1 MIDDKNIE
9 RYKRKSIKKTL
20 NTKSYIMYIGDK
32 MSQKVRLGKKEK
44 VIIDFLAQHP
54 EGVWLSDLLD
64 KFSWSKKYDAVLY
77 KRLERLAKKGF
88 IIIQAEINPSSGRSK
103 QRVYLKQ

>member
-1 MIDDKNIE
+1 MTE
-9 RYKRKSIKKTL
+9 TQIKK
-20 NTKSYIMYIGDK
+20 
-32 MSQKVRLGKKEK
+32 VRIGKKEK
-44 VIIDFLAQHP
+44 KIVEFLKEHP

-77 KRLERLAKKGF
+77 KRLRKMQQKGL
-88 IIIQAEINPSSGRSK
+88 IEIQAEINPSSGRSK

>member
-1 MIDDKNIE
+1 MCIGE
-9 RYKRKSIKKTL
+9 R
-20 NTKSYIMYIGDK
+20 K
-32 MSQKVRLGKKEK
+32 MTKVRIGKKEK
-44 VIIDFLAQHP
+44 KIVEFLKERP

-77 KRLERLAKKGF
+77 KRLRKMQQKGL
-88 IIIQAEINPSSGRSK
+88 IEIKAEINPSSGRLK